1 MLHHQGN
8 TAGDAQS
15 GIMRLRKRAAAGAAR
30 RQPPPAGAQD
40 TPLLAATAGEDD
52 DEVRPADF
60 PGRGDLETLLG
71 VEDGERDE
79 QEGSQGELFELL
91 TTNGRCDWL

>member
-1 MLHHQGN
+1 M
-8 TAGDAQS
+8 
-15 GIMRLRKRAAAGAAR
+15 
-30 RQPPPAGAQD
+30 
-40 TPLLAATAGEDD
+40 AGEDD

-91 TTNGRCDWL
+91 STNGRCDWL